1 MYDVLNNT
9 SKLSK
14 FISQK
19 LGGRSGQLGWQEGGS
34 EERKRVSHIGSSN
47 FNYMKIKEKEHK
59 PQLDED

>member
-14 FISQK
+14 FISQITW
-19 LGGRSGQLGWQEGGS
+19 GETWATSGWQEGGG
-34 EERKRVSHIGSSN
+34 EERKRVGSSN
-47 FNYMKIKEKEHK
+47 FNYMKIKAMEYK